1 MCGTTVSC
9 HISKKHWA
17 VTEKIGLQQLRQKSG
32 EHGPLQTFPPALYRP
47 RERKC
52 KDQLFWHKVN
62 SSSLSQQEGQGPN
75 CLQSSLTIIMI
86 CLIVEILGKEE
97 RKDVEI
103 KLVSLIRNQEVQKF
117 IKLQKTFKDLQ
128 KNFPKLI

>member
-1 MCGTTVSC
+1 
-9 HISKKHWA
+9 
-17 VTEKIGLQQLRQKSG
+17 
-32 EHGPLQTFPPALYRP
+32 
-47 RERKC
+47 
-52 KDQLFWHKVN
+52 
-62 SSSLSQQEGQGPN
+62 
-75 CLQSSLTIIMI
+75 MI

-128 KNFPKLI
+128 KNFPKLIWGKSHKWPPAPTLLSSSSQIESKCNLASMTGNIFRYFP

>member
-1 MCGTTVSC
+1 
-9 HISKKHWA
+9 
-17 VTEKIGLQQLRQKSG
+17 
-32 EHGPLQTFPPALYRP
+32 
-47 RERKC
+47 
-52 KDQLFWHKVN
+52 
-62 SSSLSQQEGQGPN
+62 
-75 CLQSSLTIIMI
+75 MI

-103 KLVSLIRNQEVQKF
+103 KLVPLVRNQEVQKF